1 LDVSNLWTDVW
12 TCWNDIGEEMMKT
25 PEEMAQQ
32 YVSTIADTHSVK
44 AACEKAFI
52 AGYEARRNQKQ
63 DREELWQLFTKAEQR
78 AVLIVERMM
87 LEALKEAW
95 EKDK

>member
-1 LDVSNLWTDVW
+1 MS
-12 TCWNDIGEEMMKT
+12 KK

-32 YVSTIADTHSVK
+32 YISTIADTHSVK
-44 AACEKAFI
+44 AACEKAFL

-63 DREELWQLFTKAEQR
+63 DREELWRLFTKAEQR
-78 AVLIVERMM
+78 AVVIVERMI

-95 EKDK
+95 EKEK